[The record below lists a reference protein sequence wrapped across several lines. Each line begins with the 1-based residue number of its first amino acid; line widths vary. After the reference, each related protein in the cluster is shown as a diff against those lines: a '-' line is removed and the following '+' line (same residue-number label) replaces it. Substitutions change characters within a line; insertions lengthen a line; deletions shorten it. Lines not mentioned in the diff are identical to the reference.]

1 MEIEKLFKNLI
12 LIDFAVLILIVISS
26 MYQSSDLIELN
37 QYLKKGLLADFE
49 NFSRIISIILFFLY
63 MITLNLLYKFISY
76 GKQLYTFIIVA
87 GLVINYL
94 NGSVIYT
101 SFGSVLDQVG
111 GILSGA
117 ILVLLYFSPVKE
129 KFNY

>member
-26 MYQSSDLIELN
+26 MYQSSELIELN

-63 MITLNLLYKFISY
+63 LITLNLLYKFISY

-87 GLVINYL
+87 GLVLNYL

-117 ILVLLYFSPVKE
+117 ILILLYYSPVKE
-129 KFNY
+129 KFN